1 MASNAKRL
9 IQDVRAFT
17 QGQQAVH
24 FDLSEYA
31 PCRLVALQASGG
43 ASATG
48 KTLSLYVTYELP
60 ERSHVIA
67 LTGDVTLSGTLW
79 QVEFLPWARPTRQS
93 DLIHVVPVWPPLLV
107 PESKL
112 HIISLASLSD
122 VWINTA
128 TLVMEPSPWR

>member
-1 MASNAKRL
+1 MTKPPKRL
-9 IQDVRAFT
+9 IQDVRAFKT
-17 QGQQAVH
+17 GQRSVT

-31 PCRLVALQASGG
+31 PARLVALQASGG
-43 ASATG
+43 ASEVG

-67 LTGDVTLSGTLW
+67 LTGDVTLEGIMW

-93 DLIHVVPVWPPLLV
+93 NLIHIVPIWPPLLV

-112 HIISLASLSD
+112 HIISLASLD
-122 VWINTA
+122 DIWISTA
-128 TLVMEPSPWR
+128 TLLMELVE